1 MHAVDH
7 ILMVDAKISGGIA
20 MDRMKKI
27 EARMFAQIST
37 LVVAAASTNWRSAV
51 IQRLSGSERGDADS
65 AGSTLRTIMVVI
77 IVTAVVTAIGAAV
90 RSAGSRAA
98 GCIQNAGC

>member
-1 MHAVDH
+1 
-7 ILMVDAKISGGIA
+7 
-20 MDRMKKI
+20 MDRI
-27 EARMFAQIST
+27 QEIQNRVLAIAAFAAT
-37 LVVAAASTNWRSAV
+37 TNWRSALV
-51 IQRLSGSERGDADS
+51 QRLTGAERGDADS

-98 GCIQNAGC
+98 DCIQNAGC